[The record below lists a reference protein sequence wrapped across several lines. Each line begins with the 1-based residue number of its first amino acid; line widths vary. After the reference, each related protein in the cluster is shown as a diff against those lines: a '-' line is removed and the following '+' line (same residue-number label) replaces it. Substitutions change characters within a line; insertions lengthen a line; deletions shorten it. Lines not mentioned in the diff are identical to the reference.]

1 MSSHY
6 TPLRCTV
13 SMHASSSH
21 AQHSAVRSRSSCCSL
36 TPKQTARYGS
46 LGGRCA
52 HTYTRGSSP
61 SPCRHARVHRSSRC
75 CRSYATRQPG
85 TFAILRMRVTHTI
98 SCVLSL
104 WRHARIHRAAGTAA
118 PQQRCNPVRLACRR
132 VRIHPRKQSCAVSRV
147 SCVHAQTQP
156 VPLLLSND
164 VDRYTVSASI
174 YVPVRVFVL
183 CPCGVMRTYTGAAL
197 AAAPQRRRS
206 PVRLTSR
213 QVRIYP
219 DTRPCSV
226 SVPSRARAQEQ
237 HVLPLLRDNAA
248 RSSLCRCSSAT
259 T

>member
-1 MSSHY
+1 ML
-6 TPLRCTV
+6 PLLRDK
-13 SMHASSSH
+13 A
-21 AQHSAVRSRSSCCSL
+21 
-36 TPKQTARYGS
+36 ARYVCHS
-46 LGGRCA
+46 PYARDPYDQLSTVPVASCA
-52 HTYTRGSSP
+52 HTPSSWYRCSSTTMQP
-61 SPCRHARVHRSSRC
+61 CTSCLSPCAHTPTQAVLRC
-75 CRSYATRQPG
+75 
-85 TFAILRMRVTHTI
+85 
-98 SCVLSL
+98 LS
-104 WRHARIHRAAGTAA
+104 
-118 PQQRCNPVRLACRR
+118 
-132 VRIHPRKQSCAVSRV
+132 V
-147 SCVHAQTQP
+147 SCVHAQKQP
-156 VPLLLSND
+156 VPLLPSND

-183 CPCGVMRTYTGAAL
+183 CPRGVMRTYSGATL

-213 QVRIYP
+213 QVRIHP

>member
-1 MSSHY
+1 ML
-6 TPLRCTV
+6 PLLRDKAARYVCHSPYARDPYDQLCTV
-13 SMHASSSH
+13 SVAS
-21 AQHSAVRSRSSCCSL
+21 
-36 TPKQTARYGS
+36 
-46 LGGRCA
+46 CA
-52 HTYTRGSSP
+52 HTPSSWYRC
-61 SPCRHARVHRSSRC
+61 SSTTMQPCTYC
-75 CRSYATRQPG
+75 
-85 TFAILRMRVTHTI
+85 
-98 SCVLSL
+98 
-104 WRHARIHRAAGTAA
+104 
-118 PQQRCNPVRLACRR
+118 CRR
-132 VRIHPRKQSCAVSRV
+132 VRIHPHKQSCAVSRV
-147 SCVHAQTQP
+147 SCVHAQKQP
-156 VPLLLSND
+156 VPLLPSND

-213 QVRIYP
+213 QVRIHP

-248 RSSLCRCSSAT
+248 RSSLCRCYSAT